1 MNRLMRAIAMLLV
14 LALVAPEVRREQ
26 AERQLAQATARIDP
40 VLRGE
45 LQGAAAVA
53 AAADAVTL
61 AAAAARALP
70 GDPRPPLPGAIAAML
85 LGRPEVA
92 IALLDAAISEGER
105 PEFTVNLGRARAMQ
119 GDAAGADRA
128 YLRSAWAS
136 ELALATLPAAM
147 RDDLLARVRVLEVA
161 LHQGT
166 LDAPPPLD

>member
-1 MNRLMRAIAMLLV
+1 MNRLPRVIAMLVV
-14 LALVAPEVRREQ
+14 LALVAPEIRREQ

-40 VLRGE
+40 VLRGD
-45 LQGAAAVA
+45 LQGAPAVA
-53 AAADAVTL
+53 AAADAATL

-85 LGRPEVA
+85 LGRTDVA
-92 IALLDAAISEGER
+92 VTLLDAAIDEGER

-119 GDAAGADRA
+119 DDMAGADRA

-147 RDDLLARVRVLEVA
+147 RDDLLARVRLLEAA
-161 LHQGT
+161 LHRGT
-166 LDAPPPLD
+166 LDVPPPLD